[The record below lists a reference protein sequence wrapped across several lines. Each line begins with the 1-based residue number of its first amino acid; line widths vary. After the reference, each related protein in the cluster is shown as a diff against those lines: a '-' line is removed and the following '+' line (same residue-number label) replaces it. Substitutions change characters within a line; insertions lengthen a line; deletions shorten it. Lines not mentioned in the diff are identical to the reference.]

1 MSYRVHQN
9 LNLYRALFMCI
20 VPLFISG
27 QTVTAELGMVAS
39 AHPLATKAGVEILKM
54 GGNAAD
60 AALAVAFSLGV
71 VEPNAS
77 GLGGGGFLLY
87 SNAKKDKVTML
98 DFRETAPAKFEV
110 SKLYGEE
117 GNDFLTKTSS
127 IMAVGV
133 PGTVSGLLT
142 LHEQEG
148 ILDIEDVLQPAIKY
162 AREGF
167 IVSEKFADM
176 IMSNFEKIV
185 MNPATAK
192 HFLIDGLPAME
203 GELIKNEALARC
215 YEEIVKEGTK
225 GFYTG
230 KISNSIL
237 GTVQG
242 NGGVLLAG
250 DLKGYKAQKK
260 VPTSGSYRGFE
271 IFSAPAPAGGTQI
284 IQLLNIL
291 EKYDLSKYR
300 PGDAAYLHLIAE
312 AMKMVYVDKSAVM
325 GDPDFVDVPV
335 DRLLSK
341 SYAEYQSKLID
352 PAKASFDYQ
361 YSLPFEE
368 ESGSTTHFSIIDE
381 EGNML
386 ALTQS
391 VNHWF
396 GTGISDDEYGILLN
410 DHLKDFAKDVNSPN
424 ALEAGKRPV
433 SSIAPTLI
441 LKDNTPFL
449 SIGTPGASRII
460 SALAQIIVNVIDFK
474 MDIDE
479 AIEAP
484 RIHAIGDKLYVEN
497 RFPETTLD
505 TLKTYG
511 HQLVI
516 KGAYDNYFG
525 GAQAI
530 MRDSIDATLRGGADS
545 RRDGNALGY

>member
-1 MSYRVHQN
+1 MQNRVYRN
-9 LNLYRALFMCI
+9 FICYPALFICI
-20 VPLFISG
+20 APLFIFG
-27 QTVTAELGMVAS
+27 QTFTAEHGMVAS
-39 AHPLATKAGVEILKM
+39 AHPLATEAGVEILKM

-60 AALAVAFSLGV
+60 AAVAVAFSLGV

-77 GLGGGGFLLY
+77 GVGGGGFLLY

-98 DFRETAPAKFEV
+98 DFRETAPATFDV
-110 SKLYGEE
+110 SKLYSKE
-117 GNDFLTKTSS
+117 GDDFLTNHSS

-133 PGTVSGLLT
+133 PGTVSGLLK
-142 LHEQEG
+142 LHKQEG
-148 ILDIEDVLQPAIKY
+148 LLDLKEVLQPAIKY
-162 AREGF
+162 ARDGF
-167 IVSEKFADM
+167 MVSEKFADM
-176 IMSNFEKIV
+176 IMSNFEKIS
-185 MNPATAK
+185 MNPETA
-192 HFLIDGLPAME
+192 HHYLIDGLPAME
-203 GELIKNEALARC
+203 GELLKNEELALC
-215 YEEIVKEGTK
+215 YEEIVKGGVK
-225 GFYTG
+225 GFYRG
-230 KISNSIL
+230 IIANSIIR
-237 GTVQG
+237 TVQENEG
-242 NGGVLLAG
+242 SLSKR
-250 DLKGYKAQKK
+250 DLKRYKAQNK
-260 VPTSGSYRGFE
+260 VPASGSYRGFE
-271 IFSAPAPAGGTQI
+271 ILSAPAPAGGTQI

-291 EKYDLSKYR
+291 ENYDLSKYE
-300 PGDAAYLHLIAE
+300 PIDPEYLHLIAE

-341 SYAEYQSKLID
+341 SYAERQSKLFD
-352 PAKASFDYQ
+352 PAKARFDYQ

-381 EGNML
+381 AGNML

-396 GTGISDDEYGILLN
+396 GTGISDEKYGILLN
-410 DHLKDFAKDVNSPN
+410 DHLKDFAKDDKSPN
-424 ALEAGKRPV
+424 ALEPGKRPV

-441 LKDNTPFL
+441 LKDNEPFL
-449 SIGTPGASRII
+449 SLGTPGASRII
-460 SALAQIIVNVIDFK
+460 SAMVQIIVNVIDFK

-484 RIHAIGDKLYVEN
+484 RIHAISDKLYMES

-505 TLKTYG
+505 TLKSYG

-530 MRDSIDATLRGGADS
+530 LRDSIDATLRGGADS
-545 RRDGNALGY
+545 RRDGNVLGY